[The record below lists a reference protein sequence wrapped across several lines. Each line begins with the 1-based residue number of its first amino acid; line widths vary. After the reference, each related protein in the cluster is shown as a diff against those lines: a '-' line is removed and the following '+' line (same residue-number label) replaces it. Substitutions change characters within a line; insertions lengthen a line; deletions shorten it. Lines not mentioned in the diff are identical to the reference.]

1 MTRENC
7 PFCIPTSHDWL
18 TKWGVSADKEN
29 APILS
34 TERLKVIPDLMP
46 VSDEFHVLITSLD
59 HRHAF
64 ASSPELDTELSL
76 ILSILEAR
84 TGRPLIIAEHGGAE
98 ESSVA
103 SKVQSIHHRHLHIL
117 PGTVDATKIIGGVL
131 KNEGIDYSLGV
142 ANTPSPLTNTSLIQ
156 VSQNNEGYLYLH
168 DHSRNISLLAPDKD
182 NEFPS
187 QITQRHLAIAYLGEF
202 HNWKELLTS
211 TQSQQIAAKRIIST
225 IERCQEK

>member
-1 MTRENC
+1 MNRENC

-18 TKWGVSADKEN
+18 TKWGVSADKAN

-46 VSDEFHVLITSLD
+46 VSDEFHVLITSFD

-76 ILSILEAR
+76 IISILEVR
-84 TGRPLIIAEHGGAE
+84 TGRPLIIAEHGGVE
-98 ESSVA
+98 ELGVT

-117 PGTVDATKIIGGVL
+117 PATVPATQIIADALDKERIKYTLGTA
-131 KNEGIDYSLGV
+131 ES
-142 ANTPSPLTNTSLIQ
+142 PSPLANRSLIE
-156 VSQNNEGYLYLH
+156 VSKGGNGYLYLH
-168 DHSRNISLLAPDKD
+168 DHHRNTSLLAPDRRNK
-182 NEFPS
+182 FPS
-187 QITQRHLAIAYLGEF
+187 QITQRHLAIAYLGKF
-202 HNWKELLTS
+202 HNWKELLES
-211 TQSQQIAAKRIIST
+211 PQSQQIAAQRIIST